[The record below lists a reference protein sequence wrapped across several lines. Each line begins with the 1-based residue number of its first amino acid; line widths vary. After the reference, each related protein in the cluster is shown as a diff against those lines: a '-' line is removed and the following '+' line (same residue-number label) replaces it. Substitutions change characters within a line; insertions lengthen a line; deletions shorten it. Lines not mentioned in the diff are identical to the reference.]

1 MYKPMQYDGTSH
13 GPDPGRE
20 PDVPDAHLPAT
31 IAKNERTVKRS
42 FWRKLTRVAGQI
54 PFAEDAAAAYFCAVD
69 RQTPARVRATL
80 LAALAYFVVPT
91 DLIPDFIA
99 GIGFS
104 DDATVLMTA
113 LGIIA
118 AHLKPQHREQ
128 ARKALRK
135 QK

>member
-1 MYKPMQYDGTSH
+1 MQRNKTSYEPE
-13 GPDPGRE
+13 GE
-20 PDVPDAHLPAT
+20 PDHHLPAT
-31 IAKNERTVKRS
+31 IVQDERTVKRS

-54 PFAEDAAAAYFCAVD
+54 PFAEDAAAAYFCAID
-69 RQTPARVRATL
+69 PQTPARVRATL

-113 LGIIA
+113 IGIIS
-118 AHLKPQHREQ
+118 AHLKPQHRKQ
-128 ARKALRK
+128 ARKALDK